1 MESPNLHQHPSSSSS
16 SSSYGS
22 TTHHS
27 WTPNITFH
35 IQEDNNNNINIGV
48 PLIQDHHHHLWTTTT
63 TTTSSGDD
71 NTAQPSCLSLNT
83 TNHITINHNM
93 LNSHH
98 TPPPPSSTVE
108 FSTHDDDKLLL
119 KTFFSAQDFYSNTD
133 TTTTTTF
140 CGVPSSSRRNFSH
153 IYPTINIS
161 NNINNHSS
169 PSPSS
174 SSNNMTSH
182 SFDLPAFM
190 TTTTH
195 GGGAAAHQQVDLGLA
210 TFSDNHL
217 SFHLDHHHSQHH
229 RPTHASSPPC
239 SNSTTSTTANNN
251 SHPSQYFSN
260 GTVDTKRPCTSIM
273 DTKASQSLTASKKS
287 RSESRPS
294 CPPFKVRK
302 EKLGDRIAALQQLV
316 APFDRHSIRT
326 YGSNRIHKIPSKPSR
341 DTERSIHEANT
352 EPNQLQNDARGFNHR
367 RRKWGTKARPSKSRP
382 LSGAIIMHVLHSR

>member
-48 PLIQDHHHHLWTTTT
+48 PLIQDHHH
-63 TTTSSGDD
+63 
-71 NTAQPSCLSLNT
+71 QPSCLSLNT

-93 LNSHH
+93 LNSH

-119 KTFFSAQDFYSNTD
+119 KTFFSAQDFYSNNN
-133 TTTTTTF
+133 TTF
-140 CGVPSSSRRNFSH
+140 CEVPSSSRRNFSH

-182 SFDLPAFM
+182 SLDLPAFM

-217 SFHLDHHHSQHH
+217 SFHLDHHHSHHH

-251 SHPSQYFSN
+251 SHPSQYFVSN

-316 APFDRHSIRT
+316 APFGKTDTASVLMEAIGYIKFLQSQVET
-326 YGSNRIHKIPSKPSR
+326 LSVPYMKPTQNQTNTRMMQGVSAIGGGNGEPKQDLRSR
-341 DTERSIHEANT
+341 GLCLVPLSCMSYIAGDAS
-352 EPNQLQNDARGFNHR
+352 NDAWQQSNFG
-367 RRKWGTKARPSKSRP
+367 
-382 LSGAIIMHVLHSR
+382 GAT